1 MQAFAMNVSKIELY
15 LLMVGIYMRF
25 LIQQF
30 QVSQKS
36 KVRVLLVPLAL
47 QNNGKT
53 RESVGILKKAIVTI
67 DEEDKKE
74 QDDGTNKKSAA
85 EGGRAVLSC
94 K

>member
-1 MQAFAMNVSKIELY
+1 MNVSKIELY

-47 QNNGKT
+47 QNNGKHLI
-53 RESVGILKKAIVTI
+53 RGIW
-67 DEEDKKE
+67 
-74 QDDGTNKKSAA
+74 
-85 EGGRAVLSC
+85 
-94 K
+94 